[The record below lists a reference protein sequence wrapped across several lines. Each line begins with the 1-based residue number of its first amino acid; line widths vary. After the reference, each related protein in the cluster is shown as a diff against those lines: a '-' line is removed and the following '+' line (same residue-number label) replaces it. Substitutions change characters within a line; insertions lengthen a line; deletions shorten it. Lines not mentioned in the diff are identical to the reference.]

1 MTAPSQPPIQ
11 AASAAIPDRHAADF
25 ELAQACVAGKARA
38 RRDLVQRYHRS
49 VRQSVSF
56 LSGARGG
63 RVSAADVD
71 DAVQQTFLVVF
82 KNDAAV
88 LGRWAGR
95 SSLRTYLSR
104 IAERV
109 GIRHFQRLL
118 THHGRFRLDLDTPT
132 ESGPRIE
139 RVQDD
144 GPMPPERMIEDEER
158 DRLRDAIQGRL
169 SEKGRQ
175 YYNYLF
181 VQELEPTAIAELEGT
196 NANNVYQW
204 KNRIVRVASEVL
216 RDSGYD
222 E

>member
-1 MTAPSQPPIQ
+1 MTASAPPPSQAP
-11 AASAAIPDRHAADF
+11 SEKHAADF
-25 ELAQACVAGKARA
+25 ALAQGCVAGKPRA
-38 RRDLVQRYHRS
+38 RRDLVQRYHRA
-49 VRQSVSF
+49 VRQSISF

-118 THHGRFRLDLDTPT
+118 THHGRFRLDLDMPT
-132 ESGPRIE
+132 ESGSRIE

-144 GPMPPERMIEDEER
+144 EPMPPERMIEDEER
-158 DRLRDAIQGRL
+158 DRLRDGILSRL

-175 YYNYLF
+175 YYDYLF
-181 VQELEPTAIAELEGT
+181 VQELDPAEIARQEGT

-204 KNRIVRVASEVL
+204 KNRIARVAADVL
-216 RDSGYD
+216 RDAGYD
-222 E
+222 R